1 MAFLKVAMLKLLLNL
16 MLLLLR
22 KKLCQF
28 KGSLLCRHMTLDLRL
43 NPASFRRHIN
53 TSTDVR
59 TGRQVDVGYWLYDVV
74 TKIQP
79 ISDVKLTSDACWGR
93 VFHICR
99 QS

>member
-1 MAFLKVAMLKLLLNL
+1 MSVQGQLTLSTYE
-16 MLLLLR
+16 R
-22 KKLCQF
+22 
-28 KGSLLCRHMTLDLRL
+28 LDLRL
-43 NPASFRRHIN
+43 NPVSFRRHIN

-59 TGRQVDVGYWLYDVV
+59 TGCQVDVGYWLYDVV

>member
-1 MAFLKVAMLKLLLNL
+1 MAFLKVAMLKLLFEFDVVTFAQEIMSVQGQLTL
-16 MLLLLR
+16 
-22 KKLCQF
+22 
-28 KGSLLCRHMTLDLRL
+28 STLDLRL

>member
-1 MAFLKVAMLKLLLNL
+1 MAFLKVAMLKLLFEFDVVTFAQEIMSVQGQL
-16 MLLLLR
+16 
-22 KKLCQF
+22 
-28 KGSLLCRHMTLDLRL
+28 TLSTYDVDLRL

>member
-1 MAFLKVAMLKLLLNL
+1 
-16 MLLLLR
+16 
-22 KKLCQF
+22 
-28 KGSLLCRHMTLDLRL
+28 MTLDLRL

-79 ISDVKLTSDACWGR
+79 ISDVKQTSGACWDLSSR
-93 VFHICR
+93 VARTLFVPFKVFFLKSFPIFIFEKTTLANIACL
-99 QS
+99 

>member
-1 MAFLKVAMLKLLLNL
+1 MAFLKVAMLKLLFEFDVVTFAQEIMSVQGQL
-16 MLLLLR
+16 
-22 KKLCQF
+22 
-28 KGSLLCRHMTLDLRL
+28 TLSTYDLRL

-59 TGRQVDVGYWLYDVV
+59 TGRQVDVGYRLYDVV

-93 VFHICR
+93 VLHICR